1 MDSLTQIV
9 LGAAVAEAV
18 AGRKIGNKA
27 PLWGAIAGTIPDLD
41 VIFSGLY
48 HPIDGALVHRG
59 LSHSILFACLMAPIL
74 GCLVHKL
81 YKKKHEQK
89 MWISLFF
96 WGIITHPILDMFTN
110 YGTSFFWPFDLRIK
124 FNTVFI
130 IDPMYTLPFMIC
142 LIIAMAKTRE
152 SISRRKWN
160 NGGLIYSTSYL
171 LFGVIL
177 KLLILGNANNYF
189 AESHLKTR
197 NAMVAPMPFT
207 SFYWMMLAEDD
218 TNYYVAYKSIFYDF
232 NPNEV
237 DTIPKHQK
245 ELHQLKWPDKN
256 YSKQLEFISDGYYT
270 TSTEGKTFCFYDL
283 RFGCVSKI
291 TGATKTTP
299 VMGFKMFVDN
309 GIVQKT
315 SRFVPSR
322 ALKDFNF
329 GIYFNKIFHP

>member
-59 LSHSILFACLMAPIL
+59 LSHSILFACLMAPLL
-74 GCLVHKL
+74 GWLVHKL
-81 YKKKHEQK
+81 YKEKYERK

-96 WGIITHPILDMFTN
+96 WGIITHPMLDMFTN

-171 LFGVIL
+171 LFGVIT
-177 KLLILGNANNYF
+177 KLIILANANNYF
-189 AESHLKTR
+189 TESHLKTR

-218 TNYYVAYKSIFYDF
+218 ANYYVAYKSIFYDF
-232 NPNEV
+232 NPKEV

-256 YSKQLEFISDGYYT
+256 YSKQLKFISDGYYT
-270 TSTEGKTFCFYDL
+270 TSLEGNAFYFYDL

-291 TGATKTTP
+291 TGGATT
-299 VMGFKMFVDN
+299 
-309 GIVQKT
+309 
-315 SRFVPSR
+315 RFVPSR

-329 GIYFNKIFHP
+329 DLYFNKIFHP

>member
-9 LGAAVAEAV
+9 LGAAAAEAV

-41 VIFSGLY
+41 VIFSGMY

-59 LSHSILFACLMAPIL
+59 LSHSILFACLMAPLL
-74 GCLVHKL
+74 GWLIHKL
-81 YKKKHEQK
+81 YKERYERN
-89 MWISLFF
+89 MWIKLFF
-96 WGIITHPILDMFTN
+96 WGIITHPMLDMFTN

-130 IDPMYTLPFMIC
+130 IDPLYTIPFMVC
-142 LIIAMAKTRE
+142 LLVAMFKQRE
-152 SISRRKWN
+152 SLSRRKWN
-160 NGGLIYSTSYL
+160 LGGLIYSSCYL
-171 LFGVIL
+171 LFGVII
-177 KLLILGNANNYF
+177 KLIVLNNANAYF
-189 AESHLKTR
+189 AESQLKTR

-218 TNYYVAYKSIFYDF
+218 ENYYVAYKSIFYAF
-232 NPNEV
+232 QPNEV
-237 DTIPKHQK
+237 DTIPKQQN
-245 ELHQLKWPDKN
+245 ELYQLKWPNKN
-256 YSKQLEFISDGYYT
+256 YSKQLEFISDGYFT
-270 TSTEGKTFCFYDL
+270 TSTKGNTFYFYDL

-291 TGATKTTP
+291 TGAKKTMPIT
-299 VMGFKMFVDN
+299 GFKMVVDK

-315 SRFVPSR
+315 KRFVPSR

-329 GIYFNKIFHP
+329 GVYFNKIFHP

>member
-41 VIFSGLY
+41 VIFTGLY

-59 LSHSILFACLMAPIL
+59 ISHSILFACLMAPLL
-74 GCLVHKL
+74 GWLVHKL
-81 YKKKHEQK
+81 YKEKYERK
-89 MWISLFF
+89 MWITLFF
-96 WGIITHPILDMFTN
+96 WGIITHPMLDMFTN
-110 YGTSFFWPFDLRIK
+110 YGTSFFWPFDMRIK

-130 IDPMYTLPFMIC
+130 IDPLYTVPFMIC
-142 LIIAMAKTRE
+142 LIIAMFKARE
-152 SISRRKWN
+152 SVSRRKWN
-160 NGGLIYSTSYL
+160 MGGIIYSTSYL
-171 LFGVIL
+171 LFGVII
-177 KLLILGNANNYF
+177 KLIILTNANNYF
-189 AESHLKTR
+189 SESQLKTR

-218 TNYYVAYKSIFYDF
+218 VNYYVAYKSIFYDF
-232 NPNEV
+232 NPEEI
-237 DTIPKHQK
+237 DTIPKRQD
-245 ELHQLKWPDKN
+245 ELFNLKWPDKN
-256 YSKQLEFISDGYYT
+256 YSKQLEFISDGYFT
-270 TSTEGKTFCFYDL
+270 TKTEGKNFYFYDL
-283 RFGCVSKI
+283 RFGCVSRI
-291 TGATKTTP
+291 TGGVKTTP
-299 VMGFKMFVDN
+299 VMGFKMVVDN

-329 GIYFNKIFHP
+329 GLYFNKIFHP